1 MKVKFLSSKNY
12 PNNDDNCGDC
22 IIIYND
28 DNMIVYDCGCVEHA
42 ERVIDEMTRLNI
54 KKIVCVLS
62 HNDSDHFNGFIKL
75 IEEDKVECIYTI
87 CALKHIDDIIEAI
100 NDNRHTREGTKKKI
114 LEKFDNISQLSGY
127 LEDIYD
133 SDNDLI
139 SSEIFSSVTIV
150 APEYQYAIDT
160 IARVVKDTEPDTKDG
175 DSVMNAAS
183 VCLKIEHNE
192 KTMLL
197 TGDST
202 FENIKSHLDGI
213 DYIQLPHHGRES
225 QLKDIVN
232 YYDESNT
239 EVTYLISD
247 NTGNSNG
254 GFDKRH
260 LKYRSYKVTRSD
272 GDFEI
277 KFEEDKFC
285 KAGILG
291 DNKNAMFYR
300 KKSIPKY

>member
-1 MKVKFLSSKNY
+1 MNVKFLSSKDY
-12 PNNDDNCGDC
+12 PNSNDNCGDC
-22 IIIYND
+22 IIIYNNG
-28 DNMIVYDCGCVEHA
+28 NMIVYDCGCIEHA

-54 KKIVCVLS
+54 NKITGVLS
-62 HNDSDHFNGFIKL
+62 HNDSDHFDGFLKL

-100 NDNRHTREGTKKKI
+100 NDNRHTRDGIKKKI
-114 LEKFDNISQLSGY
+114 LAKFDNINQLSGY
-127 LEDIYD
+127 LKDIYD
-133 SDNDLI
+133 SDNKLI
-139 SSEIFSSVTIV
+139 STEILPGVSIV
-150 APEYQYAIDT
+150 CPEYHYAIET
-160 IARVVKDTEPDTKDG
+160 IARAVKNTEPDTKDG

-183 VCLKIEHNE
+183 VCLKIEYNNRI
-192 KTMLL
+192 MLL

-202 FENIKSHLDGI
+202 FENIKSNLDGI

-232 YYDESNT
+232 YYDNSNT

-254 GFDKRH
+254 GFDGRH
-260 LKYRSYKVTRSD
+260 LQYRSYKVTRMD

-277 KFEEDKFC
+277 KFDERKYC
-285 KAGILG
+285 KSGILG
-291 DNKNAMFYR
+291 DIKNAMFY
-300 KKSIPKY
+300 